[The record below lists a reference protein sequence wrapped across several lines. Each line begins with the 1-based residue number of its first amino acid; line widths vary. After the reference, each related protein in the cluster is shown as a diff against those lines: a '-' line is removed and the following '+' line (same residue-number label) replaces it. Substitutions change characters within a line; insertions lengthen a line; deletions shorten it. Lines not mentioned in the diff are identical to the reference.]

1 MKILMIGDVV
11 SQCGCEMVRTCLP
24 QLKRQFGADVAIVNG
39 ENAAIGNGIL
49 PGSAEHLFASG
60 ADVITTGNHVFRR
73 FEMYDYL
80 ASHEQI
86 IRPANYRPD
95 APGNGVYLYD
105 GGSFSLLVVNLMGTS
120 FLDPLKNPFDTMDEI
135 LRQYDATYTVVDFH
149 AEATGEKR
157 ALGFYLDGRVSAVFG
172 THTHVQTADA
182 QILKNGTAYI
192 TDVGMTGP
200 EHSALGVKP
209 ERVIERLRTNLP
221 VRFEVDE
228 KEPCVMGGV
237 CVTLDKKTGRSTG
250 IVSFLARIDAQTH
263 KITVQTTAERS

>member
-11 SQCGCEMVRTCLP
+11 SQCGCEMVRRCLP
-24 QLKRQFGADVAIVNG
+24 QLKRQFAVDVAIVNG

-49 PGSAEHLFASG
+49 PQSAEFLFASG

-73 FEMYDYL
+73 FEMHDYL
-80 ASHEQI
+80 SSHEQV

-120 FLDPLKNPFDTMDEI
+120 FLDPLKNPFDTIDEI
-135 LRQYDATYTVVDFH
+135 LKTHQATYTVVDFH

-182 QILKNGTAYI
+182 QILPHGTAYI

-200 EHSALGVKP
+200 EHSALGVMP
-209 ERVIERLRTNLP
+209 ERVIQRLRTNLP

-228 KEPCVMGGV
+228 TEPCMLCGV
-237 CVTLDKKTGRSTG
+237 CVTLEKRNGLCSA
-250 IVSFLARIDAQTH
+250 IESFCVRWDEHTH
-263 KITVQTTAERS
+263 KMTIQTTVKS